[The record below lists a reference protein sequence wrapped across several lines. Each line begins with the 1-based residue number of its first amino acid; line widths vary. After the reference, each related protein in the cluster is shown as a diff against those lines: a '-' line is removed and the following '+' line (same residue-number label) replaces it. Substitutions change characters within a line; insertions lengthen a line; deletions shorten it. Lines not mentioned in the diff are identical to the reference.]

1 MERQMKKISICI
13 PCYKSQDTIGKLTE
27 GIREVMKNNRKYD
40 YEIVLVNDGSPDR
53 TFEVISGL
61 ARKDAHIIAYD
72 LSKNFGES
80 SALMAAFSKAS
91 GDYIVRMDDDGEHD
105 PKYLPDLIAKL
116 EEGYDYVCAS
126 FISYHHPLYKRI
138 GSKFNYW
145 FLTKMMNIP
154 DGSIMSSYNIC
165 RRYVIDEIL
174 KYNNPKPYIDGM
186 VWAVTTRTASI
197 PIEHGYRYAGE
208 SGYDLRKSLSL
219 WLNGVTSFS
228 IKPLRLA
235 SLSGF
240 VFAFAG
246 FIIGLIVVIDKLF
259 NPDVPTGW
267 TSMFAALLFTSGFI
281 MILLGLVGE
290 YVGRAYLIS
299 NHIPQ
304 YVIREEVKKE
314 TKKEG
319 RKK

>member
-1 MERQMKKISICI
+1 MKKVSICI
-13 PCYKSQDTIGKLTE
+13 PCYKARDTIGKLTE
-27 GIREVMKNNRKYD
+27 GIREVMTQNKNYD
-40 YEIVLVNDGSPDR
+40 YEIILVNDGSPDD
-53 TFEVISGL
+53 TFEVIADL
-61 ARKDAHIIAYD
+61 ARKNSHIIAYD

-105 PKYLPDLIAKL
+105 PKYLPDLIRKL
-116 EEGYDYVCAS
+116 EEGYDYVCAR
-126 FISYHHPLYKRI
+126 FLSYHHSLYKRI

-154 DGSIMSSYNIC
+154 KGSIMSSYNIS
-165 RRYVIDEIL
+165 RRYVIEEIL
-174 KYNNPKPYIDGM
+174 KYDNPKPYIDGM

-208 SGYDLRKSLSL
+208 SGYNLRKSLSL

-235 SLSGF
+235 SFSGF

-246 FIIGLIVVIDKLF
+246 FIIGVIVVIDKLL
-259 NPDVPTGW
+259 NPEISAGW
-267 TSMFAALLFTSGFI
+267 TSIFAVLLFVGGFI
-281 MILLGLVGE
+281 MILLGLIGE

-314 TKKEG
+314 TKKKAG
-319 RKK
+319 K